1 MFFCLLPF
9 DFRYLAGSWVILPLT
24 ITASTNLLSKT
35 PSFSDL
41 SSQNVKN
48 IRSLVYLVIWTA
60 TIRPSV
66 SFRESHSCVWLVLT
80 AKDCAMVRR
89 VRVRVSRNVLII
101 IYCFTTNNKSLQLNN
116 YRMSTKTHLEIHYI
130 VKYYQFT
137 FFKRTKSLLF
147 YCFNK
152 IGATTLFTQLDNIH
166 AGSVVRKV

>member
-1 MFFCLLPF
+1 MFFCLLPI

-24 ITASTNLLSKT
+24 MTASTNLLSKT

-41 SSQNVKN
+41 FSQNVQN
-48 IRSLVYLVIWTA
+48 IRSLVCLVIWTA

-66 SFRESHSCVWLVLT
+66 SFRESHSCIWLVLT
-80 AKDCAMVRR
+80 ARDCAMVRR

-101 IYCFTTNNKSLQLNN
+101 IYCLQQIINH
-116 YRMSTKTHLEIHYI
+116 YSWIIIECRKTHLEIHYI

-147 YCFNK
+147 YCFHK
-152 IGATTLFTQLDNIH
+152 IGATTLF
-166 AGSVVRKV
+166 K